1 MGIEHMKFFKMI
13 AVVNLLW
20 FTISCGQQK
29 QYLNYKVKDG
39 ETIRSIA
46 KCLDMDTK
54 ELRRLN
60 PNVSRRPN
68 ANTII
73 VIPNSTKVS
82 LLTEGGKKKEKKAVY
97 FINDSIVRAEK
108 IAARKAFIRDSL
120 LENYQKKYKVH
131 EVKKGDTFY
140 SLAKKYS
147 VSKQELINLNPILE
161 EGLKTDQIIKVKFL
175 DNVFEENA
183 LIYRDTIAENSAL
196 TISMLLPFNAKDL
209 DTLENVELFNRSKLA
224 TIVTDF
230 FLGAE
235 IAIDSIRNKG
245 VGVNVTVFDTEKNST
260 ILDSIMQVTDFNK
273 NDVIIGPFYS
283 EEVQVLAQNINVPL
297 IYPVYSQKQNTFIS
311 KQVVK
316 TFPGKNLY
324 RKKLLEYIEDNFFEG
339 NVIVVGDGRPASNFN
354 NLQLYA
360 ILEKYDSIA
369 NINTILPENG
379 YIDKEK
385 FIQVLQPNKK
395 NHVVVTTDDNVIVA
409 SAINGLISLPEI
421 VDIRVFTFDKV
432 SAFNK
437 LDNTKLAQLEFTYVS
452 DDFSDETSETMK
464 VFNQQYFKKNYTFP
478 SSYAT
483 KGFDITYDILMRL
496 ASGENLK
503 TTFKKGF
510 SYRLKS
516 KFDYSGKA
524 AKVTENRG
532 LFIVK
537 YNPDLTLTRLK

>member
-1 MGIEHMKFFKMI
+1 MGIEHMKFLKMI
-13 AVVNLLW
+13 AIVNLFW

-46 KCLDMDTK
+46 KRLDIDFK
-54 ELRRLN
+54 ALLRFN
-60 PNVSRRPN
+60 PKVSRRPN
-68 ANTII
+68 ANTVIR
-73 VIPNSTKVS
+73 IPNSKKAS
-82 LLTEGGKKKEKKAVY
+82 LLNSHKKKKKIA
-97 FINDSIVRAEK
+97 IDLKNDSISRAKK
-108 IAARKAFIRDSL
+108 IALQKAILRDSL
-120 LENYQKKYKVH
+120 LKDYQKSYIVH

-140 SLAKKYS
+140 SLVRKYS
-147 VSKQELINLNPILE
+147 VSQQELINRNPILE

-175 DNVFEENA
+175 DNVFEENV
-183 LIYRDTIAENSAL
+183 LIYEDTIAENSAL
-196 TISMLLPFNAKDL
+196 AISMLLPFNARDL

-235 IAIDSIRNKG
+235 IAIDSIRNQG
-245 VGVNVTVFDTEKNST
+245 VEVNVTVFDTGKNST
-260 ILDSIMQVTDFNK
+260 KIDSIMQVTDFNK
-273 NDVIIGPFYS
+273 NDAIIGPFYS
-283 EEVQVLAQNINVPL
+283 EEVHVLAQNINVPL
-297 IYPVYSQKQNTFIS
+297 IYPVYSKKQNTFTS
-311 KQVVK
+311 KQVIK

-324 RKKLLEYIEDNFFEG
+324 RKKLLEYIKDTFFEG
-339 NVIVVGDGRPASNFN
+339 NVIIVGDGRPASNFN
-354 NLQLYA
+354 NLQLHA
-360 ILEKYDSIA
+360 ILEKYDTIV
-369 NINTILPENG
+369 NIDTILPENG

-385 FIQVLQPNKK
+385 FIQVLQPNEK

-409 SAINGLISLPEI
+409 SAINGLISLPEL
-421 VDIRVFTFDKV
+421 VDVRVFTFDKV

-452 DDFSDETSETMK
+452 DEFSDETSETMK
-464 VFNQQYFKKNYTFP
+464 VFNQQYFKKNHTFP

-483 KGFDITYDILMRL
+483 KGFDVTYDILMRL

-516 KFDYSGKA
+516 KFDYSGKD
-524 AKVTENRG
+524 AKVTENKG

-537 YNPDLTLTRLK
+537 YNLDLTLTRLK